1 MNSTNGTEK
10 KEVIWGVYIGTIAML
25 IVLVGT
31 VIQILSNGQEEQDMK
46 TVSFR
51 ASDNFINKYNEL
63 LSLEQQEEYPL
74 KKSEMFDEMI
84 NLYYAKKVLGD
95 NTKILGEEIDRMMKD
110 NLSMFSERIAVM
122 VNSVHGV
129 MDEINEKV
137 SEK

>member
-1 MNSTNGTEK
+1 
-10 KEVIWGVYIGTIAML
+10 
-25 IVLVGT
+25 
-31 VIQILSNGQEEQDMK
+31 MK

-51 ASDNFINKYNEL
+51 ASDNFMDKYDKI
-63 LSLEQQEEYPL
+63 LSLEEQEEYPL

>member
-1 MNSTNGTEK
+1 
-10 KEVIWGVYIGTIAML
+10 
-25 IVLVGT
+25 
-31 VIQILSNGQEEQDMK
+31 MK
-46 TVSFR
+46 TLSFR

-95 NTKILGEEIDRMMKD
+95 NTEILGEEIDRMMKD
-110 NLSMFSERIAVM
+110 NLLMFSERIAVM

>member
-1 MNSTNGTEK
+1 
-10 KEVIWGVYIGTIAML
+10 
-25 IVLVGT
+25 
-31 VIQILSNGQEEQDMK
+31 MK
-46 TVSFR
+46 TLSFR

-95 NTKILGEEIDRMMKD
+95 NTEILGEEIDRMMKD
-110 NLSMFSERIAVM
+110 NLSMFSERIAVI

>member
-1 MNSTNGTEK
+1 
-10 KEVIWGVYIGTIAML
+10 
-25 IVLVGT
+25 
-31 VIQILSNGQEEQDMK
+31 MK

-51 ASDNFINKYNEL
+51 ASDNFMNKYDEI
-63 LSLEQQEEYPL
+63 LSLEEQEEYPL
-74 KKSEMFDEMI
+74 KKSEIFDEMI

-95 NTKILGEEIDRMMKD
+95 NMEILGEEIDRVMKD

>member
-1 MNSTNGTEK
+1 
-10 KEVIWGVYIGTIAML
+10 
-25 IVLVGT
+25 
-31 VIQILSNGQEEQDMK
+31 MK
-46 TVSFR
+46 TLSFR

-95 NTKILGEEIDRMMKD
+95 NTEILGEEIDRMMKD

>member
-1 MNSTNGTEK
+1 
-10 KEVIWGVYIGTIAML
+10 
-25 IVLVGT
+25 
-31 VIQILSNGQEEQDMK
+31 MK
-46 TVSFR
+46 TLSFR
-51 ASDNFINKYNEL
+51 ASENFMDKYNEI
-63 LSLEQQEEYPL
+63 LSLEEQEEYPL
-74 KKSEMFDEMI
+74 KKSEIFDEMI

-95 NTKILGEEIDRMMKD
+95 NMEILGEEIDRVMKD

>member
-1 MNSTNGTEK
+1 
-10 KEVIWGVYIGTIAML
+10 
-25 IVLVGT
+25 
-31 VIQILSNGQEEQDMK
+31 MK

-95 NTKILGEEIDRMMKD
+95 NTEILGEEIDRMMKD

>member
-1 MNSTNGTEK
+1 
-10 KEVIWGVYIGTIAML
+10 
-25 IVLVGT
+25 
-31 VIQILSNGQEEQDMK
+31 MK
-46 TVSFR
+46 TLSFR
-51 ASDNFINKYNEL
+51 ASDNFMNKYNEI
-63 LSLEQQEEYPL
+63 LSLEEQEEYPL
-74 KKSEMFDEMI
+74 KKSEIFDDMI

-95 NTKILGEEIDRMMKD
+95 NMEILGEEIDRVMKD